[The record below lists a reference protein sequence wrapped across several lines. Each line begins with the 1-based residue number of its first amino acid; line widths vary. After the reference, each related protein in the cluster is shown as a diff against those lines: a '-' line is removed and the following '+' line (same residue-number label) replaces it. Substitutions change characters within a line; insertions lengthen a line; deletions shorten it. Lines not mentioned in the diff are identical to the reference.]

1 LRVPPRLRILWYLE
15 ETCERTGCR
24 LAEKD
29 TAKSQGAQS
38 DQPKAAVRRLSPER
52 EAADRRLLELV
63 ECVRTGDADAFDEL
77 APMAGRMAY
86 HLALRSV
93 ADPNTAEDI
102 AQEAVVRLHAHVHEI
117 EGAGAFKTWFYRI
130 ILNLV
135 NDHFRRYTRRD
146 TAFTTLDEIRS
157 MERKTRSEP
166 LSEMERKGL
175 REALQDALDSLD
187 ERHREVFLLKEV
199 EGLGHGEIAKIL
211 DVPEGTVWSRLS
223 YARRKLQEK
232 LRRKGF
238 TG

>member
-1 LRVPPRLRILWYLE
+1 M
-15 ETCERTGCR
+15 
-24 LAEKD
+24 AEKD
-29 TAKSQGAQS
+29 SQRSSDSQGDRSKPA
-38 DQPKAAVRRLSPER
+38 RRQVSPER
-52 EAADRRLLELV
+52 QAADRKLLGLV
-63 ECVRTGDADAFDEL
+63 ERVRAGDADAFDEL
-77 APMAGRMAY
+77 APLAGRMAY

-102 AQEAVVRLHAHVHEI
+102 AQEAVVRLYAHVHEI
-117 EGAGAFKTWFYRI
+117 EGVGAFKTWYYRI

-135 NDHFRRYTRRD
+135 NDHFRRYSRRD
-146 TAFTTLDEIRS
+146 TAFTTLEEIRTLERKS
-157 MERKTRSEP
+157 RGEPLTNMERD
-166 LSEMERKGL
+166 GL

-199 EGLGHGEIAKIL
+199 EGLGHSEIAKIL

-232 LRRKGF
+232 LRHKGF

>member
-1 LRVPPRLRILWYLE
+1 LAQQDVPSNSSSAKGARPGP
-15 ETCERTGCR
+15 TG
-24 LAEKD
+24 A
-29 TAKSQGAQS
+29 
-38 DQPKAAVRRLSPER
+38 PSPER
-52 EAADRRLLELV
+52 AEADRKLLALV
-63 ECVRTGDADAFDEL
+63 ERVRTGDANAFDEL
-77 APMAGRMAY
+77 APLAGRMAY

-93 ADPNTAEDI
+93 TDPNTAEDI

-117 EGAGAFKTWFYRI
+117 EGVGAFKTWFYRI

-146 TAFTTLDEIRS
+146 SAFTTLEEIRS
-157 MERKTRSEP
+157 LERKTRDEP
-166 LSEMERKGL
+166 LSEMERNGL

-232 LRRKGF
+232 LRRRGF

>member
-1 LRVPPRLRILWYLE
+1 MR
-15 ETCERTGCR
+15 CR
-24 LAEKD
+24 LTERDSWANVSRGK
-29 TAKSQGAQS
+29 GAR
-38 DQPKAAVRRLSPER
+38 PGPGGHPSPER
-52 EAADRRLLELV
+52 LEADRKLLALV
-63 ECVRTGDADAFDEL
+63 ERVRTGDMGAFEEL
-77 APMAGRMAY
+77 APLAGRMAY

-117 EGAGAFKTWFYRI
+117 EGVGAFKTWFYRI

-146 TAFTTLDEIRS
+146 TAFTTLEEIRS
-157 MERKTRSEP
+157 LERKTRDEP
-166 LSEMERKGL
+166 LSEMERNSL
-175 REALQDALDSLD
+175 RDALQDALDSLD